1 MPDEELERRG
11 RLVRSLGAFR
21 EMLPGSF
28 VEVRRQCGKPTCRCA
43 DGEHLHTAFQLS
55 VLVDG
60 KPRAFHVPA
69 AWAAEIRTRVELA
82 KRFHDA
88 VATICQIN
96 LRRFLRRKE
105 AERKSPER

>member
-1 MPDEELERRG
+1 MPDEEMERRG

-43 DGEHLHTAFQLS
+43 DGKQLHAAYQLS

-60 KPRAFHVPA
+60 HPRAFHIPA
-69 AWAAEIRTRVELA
+69 AWAEEIRARVDQY
-82 KRFHDA
+82 KRFHE
-88 VATICQIN
+88 ATTAICQIN

-105 AERKSPER
+105 GERKPP